1 MGFFSKSKLNSDE
14 YEAIT
19 KKFTDLRASYEELQQ
34 KVKLMQTDIDNLR
47 GRFNQKLSRIKKE
60 DFDETETKEET
71 INNPVIL
78 PDNGLTF
85 KYR

>member
-1 MGFFSKSKLNSDE
+1 MGFFSKTKLYSDE

-60 DFDETETKEET
+60 DMQEEETDTET

-78 PDNGLTF
+78 PDNGIIF
-85 KYR
+85 KHR